1 MAQPERNSPHSLDE
15 ALARLRQ
22 DPTRPVRAHV
32 DDIEVEL
39 RAVGPVGAPMKLGD
53 WMAAAGPWEGESADE
68 ILAILREGRES
79 GGSADAPDL

>member
-1 MAQPERNSPHSLDE
+1 
-15 ALARLRQ
+15 
-22 DPTRPVRAHV
+22 
-32 DDIEVEL
+32 
-39 RAVGPVGAPMKLGD
+39 MKLGD